1 VVLVGED
8 NAAKAWGQP
17 PEGGLSLKT
26 MISFQNADSD
36 FFSFETPVRLWRLLS
51 LELQFFFSFFD
62 LALSSL
68 NLVLRF
74 FYPPFLV
81 PAYAPDP
88 VTGGDVQGYAQG
100 PARGE
105 GV

>member
-1 VVLVGED
+1 
-8 NAAKAWGQP
+8 
-17 PEGGLSLKT
+17 

-36 FFSFETPVRLWRLLS
+36 FFSFETLVRLWRLLS
-51 LELQFFFSFFD
+51 LDLQFFFSFFD
-62 LALSSL
+62 LALSKL

-88 VTGGDVQGYAQG
+88 GTGGDVQGYAQG

-105 GV
+105 GVYLSTRSRGSIKSRGNLDLNWQ